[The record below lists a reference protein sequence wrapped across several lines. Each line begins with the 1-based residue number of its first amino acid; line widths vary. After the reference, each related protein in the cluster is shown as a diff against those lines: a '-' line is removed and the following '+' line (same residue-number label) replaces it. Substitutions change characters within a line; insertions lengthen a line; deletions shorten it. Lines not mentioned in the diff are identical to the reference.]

1 MYHRYLAKRIYYNY
15 TNKIV
20 DVRKKYLADLKKV
33 MNINYLTK
41 LEKVTTTNQFFTIIS
56 DENEW
61 LYSNENAL
69 ETIKRYGGRWGIN
82 MVLSN

>member
-1 MYHRYLAKRIYYNY
+1 
-15 TNKIV
+15 
-20 DVRKKYLADLKKV
+20 